1 MEIGMPSLSPT
12 MTQGNIAVWRKKEGD
27 EVAAG
32 DVLCE
37 IETDKAT
44 LEMESMEDGFLGKIL
59 VKDGAKDIP
68 VGQAICLMVDTKEE
82 LESIGDYKPSGGGD
96 SSPPPKKEES
106 TPSPPP
112 PSKNQDKSEPTPSKP
127 AHATPSPPSGGNR
140 IFATP
145 AARKFAEEK
154 NLSLSSI
161 EGTGPDG
168 GIVKADVEAYLASK
182 PSPSEKSVSRTDQ
195 HVSGGAPPK
204 GVAPI
209 DDLSYTDIPNTQI
222 RRITAKRLLQS
233 KQTIPHY
240 YLSLDIRV
248 DKLLQLRGDLNASLD
263 ASKKKDAP
271 TKKLSLN
278 DFVIKAA
285 ALALQKVPE
294 VNSTWTDEYI
304 RQYHNVNISVAVQ
317 TEHGLMVPVVKDADK
332 KGLATI
338 TEDVKTLAG
347 KARSNTMKPSDYEGG
362 TFTISNLG
370 GPFGIKQF
378 CAIINPPQAAILAVG
393 TTEKRLVPGLT
404 PDQYD
409 VGTFMTVTMSCD
421 HRVIDG
427 AVGAQW
433 LGAFK
438 TYIEDPVTLML

>member
-59 VKDGAKDIP
+59 VGDGVKDIP
-68 VGQAICLMVDTKEE
+68 VGQPICLMVDTKDE
-82 LESIGDYKPSGGGD
+82 LSTIGDYKPSGGGD
-96 SSPPPKKEES
+96 SSPPPPKKEES
-106 TPSPPP
+106 APPP
-112 PSKNQDKSEPTPSKP
+112 PTPKKEESKPAPSKP
-127 AHATPSPPSGGNR
+127 APASSSPQSGGDR
-140 IFATP
+140 VFATP

-154 NLSLSSI
+154 SVSLSSI
-161 EGTGPDG
+161 KGTGLDG
-168 GIVKADVEAYLASK
+168 SIVKADVEDYLAK
-182 PSPSEKSVSRTDQ
+182 GPSPSEKPVSSTDQ
-195 HVSGGAPPK
+195 HVAGGAPPS
-204 GVAPI
+204 GMAPLG
-209 DDLSYTDIPNTQI
+209 DLDYTDIPNTQI
-222 RRITAKRLLQS
+222 RRVIAKRLLQS

-240 YLSLDIRV
+240 YLSLELRV
-248 DKLLQLRGDLNASLD
+248 DKLLELRSTLNATLD
-263 ASKKKDAP
+263 ASKKKDTPA
-271 TKKLSLN
+271 KKISLN

-285 ALALQKVPE
+285 ALALKKVPE

-304 RQYHNVNISVAVQ
+304 RQYNNVNISVAVQ
-317 TEHGLMVPVVKDADK
+317 TENGLMVPVVKDADK
-332 KGLATI
+332 KGLGTI
-338 TEDVKTLAG
+338 TDDVKSLAG
-347 KARSNTMKPSDYEGG
+347 KARSNTLKPNEYEGG
-362 TFTISNLG
+362 TFTVSNLG

-393 TTEKRLVPGLT
+393 TTEKKVIPGVVPGE
-404 PDQYD
+404 YD

-421 HRVIDG
+421 HRVVDG

-438 TYIEDPVTLML
+438 GYIEDPMTLML